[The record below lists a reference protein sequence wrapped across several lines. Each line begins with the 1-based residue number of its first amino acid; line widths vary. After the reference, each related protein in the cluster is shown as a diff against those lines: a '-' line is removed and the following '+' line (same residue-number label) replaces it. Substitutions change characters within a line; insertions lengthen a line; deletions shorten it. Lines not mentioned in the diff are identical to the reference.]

1 MTKYAGLKK
10 KIREYAAEHGLSY
23 QAARNEMLKKGLIY
37 IPMGITAACESRGTA
52 DNPTHVV
59 CDNR

>member
-1 MTKYAGLKK
+1 MNKIMTIGIVVVGLT
-10 KIREYAAEHGLSY
+10 L
-23 QAARNEMLKKGLIY
+23 
-37 IPMGITAACESRGTA
+37 MGITAACESRGTA